1 MPAVAGPADRPV
13 ATAEDLIGVDV
24 GGTKIAAAR
33 VAPDG
38 ALRGGVR
45 EVPTPAHA
53 GPAAMLD
60 AIAGLIVA
68 VADDGP
74 GAPTSRRP
82 GPVAAVGIGSA
93 GVIDAERG
101 TVISATDAIA
111 DWAGTDIA
119 GGVAARLEAAGL
131 HGPDGGAPA
140 VHVDN
145 DVNAYAAG
153 EAWIGAGAG
162 AACALVVAVGTGVG
176 GAVVLDGRVHHGAH
190 GLAGELGHMPSA
202 LAAGERCSCG
212 RPGHLEA
219 VAAGPQIAR
228 RFCEATGAQDV
239 TGALAVERLARAGDP
254 DARRLYREAATA
266 LGQAI
271 AGVVTVLDPDRVI
284 ISGGLARSGPL
295 WWEPLRETVRRELVE
310 PVATEL
316 QLLPAALG
324 TTAPIVGAAHQAAQ
338 RLADAR

>member
-1 MPAVAGPADRPV
+1 MTAVTGPADRVP
-13 ATAEDLIGVDV
+13 ATAGELIGVDV

-33 VAPDG
+33 VAFDG
-38 ALRGGVR
+38 ALRSGVQ

-60 AIAGLIVA
+60 AIVDLIVA
-68 VADDGP
+68 VAGDGIDP
-74 GAPTSRRP
+74 AARRP
-82 GPVAAVGIGSA
+82 GPVAAVGIGTA

-101 TVISATDAIA
+101 VVISATDAITG
-111 DWAGTDIA
+111 WTGTDVA
-119 GGVAARLEAAGL
+119 GGVAERLDAAGL
-131 HGPDGGAPA
+131 KGPDGALPP

-145 DVNAYAAG
+145 DVNAYAVG

-162 AACALVVAVGTGVG
+162 AACTLVVAVGTGVG
-176 GAVVLDGRVHHGAH
+176 GAVVLDGHVHHGAH

-202 LAAGERCSCG
+202 LAAGERCTCG

-228 RFCEATGAQDV
+228 RFREATGAQDV
-239 TGALAVERLARAGDP
+239 TSALAVERLARSGDP

-271 AGVVTVLDPDRVI
+271 AGVVTVLDPERVI
-284 ISGGLARSGPL
+284 ISGGLARSGQL
-295 WWEPLRETVRRELVE
+295 WWGPLRDTVHRELVE

-338 RLADAR
+338 LLAGAR